1 MEKKSLILLCIV
13 ILTSMSVTVWAAN
26 EQDNPLEP
34 IKVCKWEKQ
43 SCGFLK
49 GSREICVETGDGFI
63 CDCGSVTRNC

>member
-1 MEKKSLILLCIV
+1 
-13 ILTSMSVTVWAAN
+13 MSVTVWAAN
-26 EQDNPLEP
+26 EEDNPLEP